1 MFFKKTHAIQSTIDT
16 LIGADTRIEGNLVFT
31 GGLRIDGAVN
41 GDITE
46 SNINPGTVILSEHG
60 SIEGGV
66 TAAKLVL
73 NGKVTGPVRA
83 SQFIELQPKAHIKG
97 DVYYKSLEMHT
108 GAVVEGRLIY
118 LGAEA
123 ELIEKPLS

>member
-1 MFFKKTHAIQSTIDT
+1 MFFKKSNIVQSTIDT

-31 GGLRIDGAVN
+31 GGLRIDGIII
-41 GDITE
+41 GDISE

-60 SIEGGV
+60 SIEGSV
-66 TAAKLVL
+66 SATKMVV
-73 NGKVTGPVRA
+73 NGKVVGPIRCN
-83 SQFIELQPKAHIKG
+83 QFIELQPKAHVTG

-118 LGAEA
+118 LGTET
-123 ELIEKPLS
+123 EQIEKLAT

>member
-1 MFFKKTHAIQSTIDT
+1 MFLKKTHAIQSTIDT
-16 LIGADTRIEGNLVFT
+16 LIGVDTRVEGNLVFT
-31 GGLRIDGAVN
+31 GGLRIDGAVR

-46 SNINPGTVILSEHG
+46 SNINPGTVILSELG

-66 TAAKLVL
+66 TATKLVL

-83 SQFIELQPKAHIKG
+83 SQFIELQPKAHITG

-118 LGAEA
+118 LGAEV